1 MRTTR
6 ARTILILIFATY
18 LFANQTAVGW
28 LYIIDGLLIGLYI
41 VSFFYPR
48 RMVHNLVVQRSF
60 AVYGSPTDDPALV
73 EPTPLPFPNNQW
85 SDETPPVVLHEAEKL
100 RISLELENK
109 GRTTKYFLEVWDR
122 FLPANVA
129 ERRQKFF
136 ITYLKGSDAVRLDYE
151 LLCERRGLYRLPNPR
166 VESAAPL
173 GLFRQRRELELAQA
187 VLVYPEYYELKNF
200 PLRRPENVTFTAEA
214 RVGPGTDIYGT
225 REYRQGDSL
234 RHIHWPSSA
243 RAQKLIVKEF
253 EQVISTPIT
262 ILLDLL
268 EENLAGAGKQTT
280 LEYAVKMAASVANY
294 ATNVGHP
301 VYLLARNKSQNF
313 AQTALPW
320 SEILDVL
327 ARVSADGGTTLSALL
342 DELPPSATLF
352 VPVVRPDAE
361 TLEKLLELRRR
372 RLLVTAVLFDF
383 ASFGPYLSPEAEEK
397 QADRSARPP
406 KFGLLGPL
414 LPPKQPET
422 RNAAITSKE
431 TARLPLLSAE
441 ALNEWE
447 ARLQREGVIVAHCQR
462 ESSVQ
467 QVLESFTSR
476 SR

>member
-1 MRTTR
+1 MKSSR

-48 RMVHNLVVQRSF
+48 RMVHNLEVQRSF
-60 AVYGSPTDDPALV
+60 AVFSSPDDDSAFV
-73 EPTPLPFPNNQW
+73 EPTPIPILNNEW
-85 SDETPPVVLHEAEKL
+85 SDEQPPIVLHEAEKL
-100 RISLELENK
+100 RVSLELENT

-136 ITYLKGSDAVRLDYE
+136 ITYLKGSDAVRLDYD

-173 GLFRQRRELELAQA
+173 GLFRRCRELELAQS

-225 REYRQGDSL
+225 REYREGDSL

-262 ILLDLL
+262 ILLDLQA
-268 EENLAGAGKQTT
+268 ENLVGVGKHTT
-280 LEYAVKMAASVANY
+280 LEYAVKLAASVAKY
-294 ATNVGHP
+294 ATSVGHP
-301 VYLLARNKSQNF
+301 VYLLADSKSQTF
-313 AQTALPW
+313 AQNALPW
-320 SEILDVL
+320 TEILDVL
-327 ARVSADGGTTLSALL
+327 ARVVAGGDTPLADLL
-342 DELPPSATLF
+342 DEIPPSATLF
-352 VPVVRPDAE
+352 VPVVRPDEA
-361 TLEKLLELRRR
+361 TLQKLMELRRR

-383 ASFGPYLSPEAEEK
+383 ASFGPYVSPEQEEK
-397 QADRSARPP
+397 QADQASKPP
-406 KFGLLGPL
+406 KFGFLGPL
-414 LPPKQPET
+414 LPPPATKTTET
-422 RNAAITSKE
+422 NRPAST
-431 TARLPLLSAE
+431 RLPLLSSE
-441 ALNEWE
+441 ELRDWQ
-447 ARLQREGVIVAHCQR
+447 ARLQHEGIIVTTCSRTSELSQI
-462 ESSVQ
+462 
-467 QVLESFTSR
+467 LESFTSR
-476 SR
+476 VGR